1 MLYDLGKSEH
11 QKMAY
16 AAVGL
21 MVAAGIATACFVCI
35 VLALAV
41 RIGNLIIGW

>member
-21 MVAAGIATACFVCI
+21 MIVAGIATACLTCI
-35 VLALAV
+35 VLAIAV

>member
-21 MVAAGIATACFVCI
+21 MVVAGIGATCLTCI
-35 VLALAV
+35 VLAIAV